1 MTPAEALERV
11 RARLERHIERSKA
24 GGRRSP
30 TADRLAGDALAILDA
45 VAPDAPVTVER
56 EALDLAA
63 RALGYHYDSH
73 PIYGSTAACGGGIG
87 GSVMTAHCTV
97 LCDSPKHDKV
107 RDEFLKLRAEYDALV
122 ARATPE
128 RTEQE
133 REAAVERVA
142 RALAGMEPG
151 EDWPTNTE
159 LGGNLTGTRD
169 DEFRY
174 AMREDAMKAIA
185 AYEGREVSECRR

>member
-1 MTPAEALERV
+1 MTPA
-11 RARLERHIERSKA
+11 
-24 GGRRSP
+24 
-30 TADRLAGDALAILDA
+30 
-45 VAPDAPVTVER
+45 

-133 REAAVERVA
+133 REAAVERAA
-142 RALAGMEPG
+142 RA
-151 EDWPTNTE
+151 
-159 LGGNLTGTRD
+159 GGLLTPSHV
-169 DEFRY
+169 FRPNDCGSCEH
-174 AMREDAMKAIA
+174 AREIVLRLIA
-185 AYEGREVSECRR
+185 AYEGREVSE